1 VKPDDSAYQGLAGFR
16 RAMRRFHAFSETRLK
31 SAGITS
37 QQYQAMLVI
46 RVQPGRIVMIGDL
59 ARELLL
65 RPNGAV
71 QLTDRLVEA
80 GLATR
85 RQSSTDRRSVLVAL
99 TGKGARLLETLAAAH
114 LQGMLEQEHLLAE
127 SLKRLRR
134 LNR

>member
-1 VKPDDSAYQGLAGFR
+1 
-16 RAMRRFHAFSETRLK
+16 
-31 SAGITS
+31 
-37 QQYQAMLVI
+37 
-46 RVQPGRIVMIGDL
+46 MIGDL